1 MFEKLK
7 PMIAEQLSI
16 EESEINLTS
25 SFKNDLGADSL
36 DLFEMVME
44 IEDQFDI
51 EIPTEELENMDTV
64 EDIIKHLKS
73 EGIE

>member
-44 IEDQFDI
+44 IEDLFDI

>member
-16 EESEINLTS
+16 EESEVNLTS
-25 SFKNDLGADSL
+25 SFKDDLGADSL

-44 IEDQFDI
+44 IEDQFGL
-51 EIPTEELENMDTV
+51 EIPTDELEKMDTV

>member
-64 EDIIKHLKS
+64 EDIIKHLKN

>member
-51 EIPTEELENMDTV
+51 EIP
-64 EDIIKHLKS
+64 
-73 EGIE
+73 

>member
-16 EESEINLTS
+16 DESEINLTS

-64 EDIIKHLKS
+64 EDIIKHLKN

>member
-16 EESEINLTS
+16 EESEVNLTS
-25 SFKNDLGADSL
+25 SFKDDLGADSL

-44 IEDQFDI
+44 IEDQFGL
-51 EIPTEELENMDTV
+51 EIPTDELEKMDTV

-73 EGIE
+73 EGIQ

>member
-64 EDIIKHLKS
+64 EDIIKHLKK

>member
-16 EESEINLTS
+16 EESEINITS
-25 SFKNDLGADSL
+25 SFKDDLGADSL

-44 IEDQFDI
+44 IEDQFGI
-51 EIPTEELENMDTV
+51 EIPTEELENMTTV
-64 EDIIKHLKS
+64 EDIIKHLKN